1 MGEKFSEIKAT
12 VVGVLAIVYAF
23 LANIFGV
30 FTPLLFITLIAMF
43 ADLITRIYAA
53 CVRPDER
60 PESKKVLVGIYKK
73 IGMCMLVILALIVDI
88 ALSLLANLIGI
99 NVVTKIMVTAFVMAW
114 ILVRE
119 IISNAENL
127 QHAGIELP
135 SFLNKILGIAKD
147 KIDKAGDA
155 IVGDLDEKSND

>member
-12 VVGVLAIVYAF
+12 VVGLLAIAYAF

-30 FTPLLFITLIAMF
+30 FTPLLFITLVAMF

-53 CVRPDER
+53 NRRDDEKV
-60 PESKKVLVGIYKK
+60 ESKKVLDGIYKK
-73 IGMCMLVILALIVDI
+73 IGMCMLIALAIMVDI
-88 ALSLLANLIGI
+88 ALALLAELIGI
-99 NVVTKIMVTAFVMAW
+99 NIVSKIMVTAFVMAW

-135 SFLNKILGIAKD
+135 LFLTKILGIAKD

-155 IVGDLDEKSND
+155 IVGEPDDKV

>member
-12 VVGVLAIVYAF
+12 VVGILTIVYAF

-30 FTPLLFITLIAMF
+30 FTPLLFVTLVAMF

-53 CVRPDER
+53 AVRPDER

-73 IGMCMLVILALIVDI
+73 LGMCMLIILAMIVDI
-88 ALSLLANLIGI
+88 TLSLLANLIGI
-99 NVVTKIMVTAFVMAW
+99 NIVTKIMITALVMAW

-135 SFLNKILGIAKD
+135 TFLKKLLGIAKD

-155 IVGDLDEKSND
+155 IVGESDEKGND